1 MEPPDVPALGAV
13 AVEPVLDPAGFAVPA
28 LDPDVVLPPAAG
40 ELDDPEADEEAGA
53 GPPAVGAPA
62 TPPAVA
68 GDDVDVDPA
77 PGPRVCA
84 R

>member
-1 MEPPDVPALGAV
+1 MEPPDVPPLGAV
-13 AVEPVLDPAGFAVPA
+13 TVEPVPDTGGFAPPV
-28 LDPDVVLPPAAG
+28 LDPDVVLPPAVG
-40 ELDDPEADEEAGA
+40 EDDDPEADEEAGA

-62 TPPAVA
+62 TPPAAV
-68 GDDVDVDPA
+68 GGDVDVDAA